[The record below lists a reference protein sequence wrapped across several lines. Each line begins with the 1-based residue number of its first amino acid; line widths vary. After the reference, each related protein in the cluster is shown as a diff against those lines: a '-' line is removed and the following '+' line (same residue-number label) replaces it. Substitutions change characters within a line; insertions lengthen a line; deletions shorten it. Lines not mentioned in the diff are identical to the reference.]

1 MRKFISNQSS
11 VGKTPRFGVTPIEHI
26 RFDHHSRDEIT
37 KILRALQEVY
47 LDEELRS
54 RIAEVLTQMIP
65 EGVSHD
71 KGREGMSLWC
81 IFILGMLRL
90 GCNWDYDK
98 LKNCF
103 DKALS

>member
-11 VGKTPRFGVTPIEHI
+11 AGVTPRFGVTPIEHI
-26 RFDHHSRDEIT
+26 RFDLYSRDEIT

-47 LDEELRS
+47 LDEELRC

-71 KGREGMSLWC
+71 KGREGMSLWS
-81 IFILGMLRL
+81 IFV
-90 GCNWDYDK
+90 
-98 LKNCF
+98 
-103 DKALS
+103 